1 MGRGREVNTTTHVD
15 PASRTGRKLRRLAMQ
30 QKVQLRKNYRGHLNG
45 QRTIIK
51 WYIAEKRNQAW
62 VVTQDIGGVPVRY
75 FRFDYNKVW
84 TWTRSPKRA
93 AVFTSLKGAERVV
106 STTTMPYSSQ
116 YSVRRRLTN

>member
-1 MGRGREVNTTTHVD
+1 MTSTID
-15 PASRTGRKLRRLAMQ
+15 PASRVGRKLRRLAMQ
-30 QKVQLRKNYRGHLNG
+30 QKVQLRKNYRGRLNG

-51 WYIAEKRNQAW
+51 WYVAEKRNQAW
-62 VVTQDIGGVPVRY
+62 VVTQDIGGIPVRY

-93 AVFTSLKGAERVV
+93 TVFTSPKGAERVV